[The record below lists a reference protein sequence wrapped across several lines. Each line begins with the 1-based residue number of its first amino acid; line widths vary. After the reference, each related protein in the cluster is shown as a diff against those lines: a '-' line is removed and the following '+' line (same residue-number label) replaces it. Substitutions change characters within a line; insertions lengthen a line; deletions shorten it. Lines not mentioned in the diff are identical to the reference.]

1 MIKILWVSRHEPLR
15 EQVEELEQAFGEVEI
30 TRYCDVVYNVAQL
43 MEVYDDGEYDEMVVV
58 LPVELIR
65 QLVMVGVKPLKPVL
79 HREVIGFGEVRLRHH
94 HFERIMYIDYV
105 SEPLIGE

>member
-15 EQVEELEQAFGEVEI
+15 EQVEELEQAFGKVEI
-30 TRYCDVVYNVAQL
+30 TRYCDIVYNVAQL

-58 LPVELIR
+58 LPVQLIR

-94 HFERIMYIDYV
+94 HFERILYIDYV